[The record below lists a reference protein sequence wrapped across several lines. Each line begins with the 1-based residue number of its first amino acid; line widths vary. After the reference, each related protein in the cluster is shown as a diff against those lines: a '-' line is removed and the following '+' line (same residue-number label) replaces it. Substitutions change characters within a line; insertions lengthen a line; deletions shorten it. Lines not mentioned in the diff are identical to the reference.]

1 MQEMQEV
8 QEVQV
13 QMLERVK
20 EGIQESHYLTDNLL
34 LLLEHVG
41 IYATPQ
47 GWIFQMIALCG
58 ILLIAW
64 LSNWLTKSLLNNRL
78 LKLVNKSKNTFDDEL
93 HQHGFFKRI
102 GHFVPAVVIYLLS
115 QLLIENPSLLAFLQ
129 KSAVIY
135 VLISAVMALSALLN
149 TIEDTYNASNLAK
162 KAPITGFIQ
171 VAKLFIVIIA
181 GLLIISNL
189 MDKSPL
195 LLLSGLGAITAILLL
210 LFRDTILGFVAGI
223 QIAANRMVNT
233 GDWIEMPQYG
243 ADGDVLQV
251 GLTTVKVQ
259 NFDKTISTIPT
270 YALISEPVKNWRGME
285 ESDGRRIKRSLF
297 IDVHSIHFCDQD
309 MLSEFSKIR
318 YIKHYI
324 QTKLEKLQLFHSE
337 QHIDTTDLVNSR
349 RLTNIG
355 TLRAYMQTYLQ
366 NHPDINQDMT
376 LMVRQRPPTEL
387 GIPLEVYCFSKD
399 KNWVN
404 YEGIQSDIF
413 DHFMAILPAFKLRAY
428 QRVSDRPDAKLSGS

>member
-1 MQEMQEV
+1 MQE
-8 QEVQV
+8 
-13 QMLERVK
+13 
-20 EGIQESHYLTDNLL
+20 IHYLTDNLL
-34 LLLEHVG
+34 ALLEQFG
-41 IYATPQ
+41 IQATRQ
-47 GWIFQMIALCG
+47 SWIFQVVALCG
-58 ILLIAW
+58 ILLLAW
-64 LSNWLTKSLLNNRL
+64 VSNWLTKSLLNNRL
-78 LKLVNKSKNTFDDEL
+78 RILVSKSKNKFDDEL

-102 GHFVPAVVIYLLS
+102 GHIVPAIVIYLLG

-129 KSAVIY
+129 KTAVIY

-149 TIEDTYNASNLAK
+149 TIEDSYNASNLAK
-162 KAPITGFIQ
+162 KAPIAGFIQ
-171 VAKLFIVIIA
+171 VAKLFVVIIA

-195 LLLSGLGAITAILLL
+195 LLLSGLGAVTAILLL

-233 GDWIEMPQYG
+233 GDWIEMPKYG

-259 NFDKTISTIPT
+259 NWDKTISTIPT
-270 YALISEPVKNWRGME
+270 YALISEPVKNWRGMT
-285 ESDGRRIKRSLF
+285 ESGGRRIKRSLN
-297 IDVHSIHFCDQD
+297 IDIQSIRFCDQD
-309 MLSEFSKIR
+309 MLNEFTKIR
-318 YIKHYI
+318 YIKNYI
-324 QTKLEKLQLFHSE
+324 QVKLEKLQRFHSE

-355 TLRAYMQTYLQ
+355 TLRAYMQAYLE
-366 NHPDINQDMT
+366 NHPDINKDMT

-387 GIPLEVYCFSKD
+387 GLPLEIYCFCAD
-399 KNWVN
+399 KSWVN

-413 DHFMAILPAFKLRAY
+413 DHLLAILPSFKLRAY
-428 QRVSDRPDAKLSGS
+428 QRVSDRP

>member
-1 MQEMQEV
+1 M
-8 QEVQV
+8 
-13 QMLERVK
+13 
-20 EGIQESHYLTDNLL
+20 QESHYLSDNLL
-34 LLLEHVG
+34 SLLEHFG
-41 IYATPQ
+41 IHATPQ
-47 GWIFQMIALCG
+47 SWIFQVVALSG

-64 LSNWLTKSLLNNRL
+64 ISNWLTKSILNNRIR
-78 LKLVNKSKNTFDDEL
+78 KLVSKSKNQFDDEL
-93 HQHGFFKRI
+93 HKHGFFKRI
-102 GHFVPAVVIYLLS
+102 GHIVPAIFIYLLS

-171 VAKLFIVIIA
+171 VAKLFVVIIA

-195 LLLSGLGAITAILLL
+195 LLLSGLGAVTAILLL

-233 GDWIEMPQYG
+233 GDWIEMPKYG

-270 YALISEPVKNWRGME
+270 YALISEPVKNWRGMN
-285 ESDGRRIKRSLF
+285 ESDGRRIKRSLY
-297 IDVHSIHFCDQD
+297 IDIHSIDFCDQD

-318 YIKHYI
+318 YIKNYI
-324 QTKLEKLQLFHSE
+324 QIKLEKLQLFHSE
-337 QHIDTTDLVNSR
+337 QHIDTTDLINSR

-355 TLRAYMQTYLQ
+355 TLRAYMQAYLQ
-366 NHPDINQDMT
+366 NHPDINQNMT

-387 GIPLEVYCFSKD
+387 GIPLEIYCFSKD

-413 DHFMAILPAFKLRAY
+413 DHFLAILPAFKLRAY
-428 QRVSDRPDAKLSGS
+428 QRVSDRP